1 MFQLSIIIVN
11 WNTRSLLHALL
22 TTLVPYL
29 QQDRAEIIVVDNAS
43 DDGSGAMVAADFP
56 QVTLIQNAQNV
67 GFARANNQA
76 LALAQGRYLLLL
88 NTDTLVPPGALAGL
102 LHFMATNPEVGAC
115 SPRLLTAEGQ
125 PQAFAFGDDPTP
137 AYLLRRGLWRLLLK
151 RPLHD
156 WGVAQVLEVAW
167 VAGTC
172 LMLRRETLARVKG
185 FDEAFFMYFE
195 DVDLCRR
202 IRHDGWKICYVPT
215 IAITHLG
222 GQSLQQN
229 PAAQD
234 AYYESL
240 RSFYGRHYP
249 PSFRLWLVI
258 GLLIYQRL
266 KALQ

>member
-1 MFQLSIIIVN
+1 MSQLSILIVN
-11 WNTRSLLHALL
+11 WNTHSLLHALL
-22 TTLVPYL
+22 TTLVPHL

-43 DDGSGAMVAADFP
+43 DDGSGAMVAAAFP

-88 NTDTLVPPGALAGL
+88 NTDTLVPPGAIEGL
-102 LHFMATNPEVGAC
+102 LQFMETNPEVGAC

-137 AYLLRRGLWRLLLK
+137 AYLLRRGLCRLLFN

-185 FDEAFFMYFE
+185 FDQAFFMYFE

-202 IRHDGWKICYVPT
+202 IRHHGWKICYVPT
-215 IAITHLG
+215 VAITHLG

>member
-1 MFQLSIIIVN
+1 MPDLSIIIIN
-11 WNTRSLLHALL
+11 WNTHALLHALL
-22 TTLVPYL
+22 TTLAPYL
-29 QQDRAEIIVVDNAS
+29 QQAQAELIVVDNAS
-43 DDGSGAMVAADFP
+43 SDGSAAMVAADFP
-56 QVTLIQNAQNV
+56 QVTLIQNVQNV

-88 NTDTLVPPGALAGL
+88 NTDTLVPPGAIEGL
-102 LHFMATNPEVGAC
+102 LHFMDAHPAVGAC
-115 SPRLLTAEGQ
+115 SPRLLTATGQ

-137 AYLLRRGLWRLLLK
+137 AYLLRRGLWRLLFN
-151 RPLHD
+151 RSLHD

-172 LMLRRETLARVKG
+172 LMLRREALAIVKG

-202 IRHDGWKICYVPT
+202 IRHHGWKICYVPT
-215 IAITHLG
+215 VAITHLG

-229 PAAQD
+229 PAAQA
-234 AYYESL
+234 AYYASL

-266 KALQ
+266 KALL